1 MKIFFTLLVL
11 ILNVEFLKSQSIGYL
26 DLPVA
31 GELWI
36 EFKDTVASN
45 ITISNSAA
53 GQTWNYLNSFTVHD
67 TIQYLHQQT
76 SAAPANIAN
85 LYPQAT
91 LVTAGD
97 IAGDYTFTKI
107 NFTGMYIDGVH
118 SDNGFDVS
126 GFTLND
132 LNYTTDLVYIPIPF
146 EFGNGIQNTSTFSY
160 VYPDPTVL
168 PGALVKVTYSTFQD
182 LEAESQGQLTTPLG
196 TYNSVL
202 RIREM
207 ITKTTLYEIDSF
219 SLGNY
224 TFFTEFN
231 YPTTYAYKW
240 LKNGPNCL
248 VMTADLDEFSNVTSA
263 SYFTSSGLVDS
274 KSTLGQNMSL
284 FPNPVL
290 QGNDLTLIGNTNNSS
305 AIKIVD
311 IRGRAI
317 YDESLLKGDLNLKI
331 NTANLAPGLYFVQML
346 SNKEAVEV
354 YKFSVTK

>member
-11 ILNVEFLKSQSIGYL
+11 LFNVGIAKTQSIGYL

-67 TIQYLHQQT
+67 TIQYLRQPT
-76 SAAPANIAN
+76 STAPANIAS

-91 LVTAGD
+91 LVTAGE
-97 IAGDYTFTKI
+97 IPGDYTFTKT

-118 SDNGFDVS
+118 SDSGFDVA

-132 LNYTTDLVYIPIPF
+132 LNYSTDLVYIPIPF
-146 EFGNGIQNTSTFSY
+146 EFGNGIQNTSAYSY
-160 VYPDPTVL
+160 VFPDSVLL
-168 PGALVKVTYSTFQD
+168 PGALVRVTYSTFQD

-231 YPTTYAYKW
+231 FPTTYAYKW

-248 VMTADLDEFSNVTSA
+248 VMTAELDEFSNVTSA
-263 SYFTSSGLVDS
+263 SYYTSSGLVDS
-274 KSTLGQNMSL
+274 KSKLGQNMRL

-290 QGNDLTLIGNTNNSS
+290 QGNDLTLTGNNSNSS

-311 IRGRAI
+311 ISGREI
-317 YDESLLKGDLNLKI
+317 YHESLFTSDLNLKI
-331 NTANLAPGLYFVQML
+331 NTTNLAPGMYFVQML